1 MPVTTQ
7 PPFGDTSEAEE
18 MYLITV
24 AMAVEAGH
32 EGPTPV
38 RVLAEELG
46 VSRVSA
52 NEMVKK
58 LENRGFVTYAP
69 YKGVELTDQG
79 AAIAR
84 QVLRRRRLWSVF
96 LAERLGM
103 SPADADEVAC
113 EFEHVTPASVVHR
126 LAEYLGDPA
135 VGPEGRPIPSDDDTR
150 PSSIERRLSELSVGQ
165 RARVLRADLGSAGH
179 SFLVEQGIAEGA
191 EVTLLAV
198 GDDHACLVAT
208 PDGEAH
214 LAARFA
220 DSVVVTPL
228 P

>member
-1 MPVTTQ
+1 MSRSP
-7 PPFGDTSEAEE
+7 GEGAE
-18 MYLITV
+18 V
-24 AMAVEAGH
+24 DRQA
-32 EGPTPV
+32 
-38 RVLAEELG
+38 VLAG
-46 VSRVSA
+46 RQCS
-52 NEMVKK
+52 
-58 LENRGFVTYAP
+58 
-69 YKGVELTDQG
+69 TDDG

-96 LAERLGM
+96 LAEHLGM

-126 LAEYLGDPA
+126 LADYLGDPA
-135 VGPEGRPIPSDDDTR
+135 VGPGGRPIPGDDDTR
-150 PSSIERRLSELSVGQ
+150 PSSVERRLSELSVGQ

-208 PDGEAH
+208 GAGEAH

>member
-1 MPVTTQ
+1 MAIPQLDTT
-7 PPFGDTSEAEE
+7 EAEE

-38 RVLAEELG
+38 RLLADELA

-58 LENRGFVTYAP
+58 LEGRGFITYEP
-69 YKGVELTDQG
+69 YKGVELTETG

-84 QVLRRRRLWSVF
+84 QVLRRRRLWSLF
-96 LAERLGM
+96 LAEHLGL
-103 SPADADEVAC
+103 SPVDADAVAC
-113 EFEHVTPASVVHR
+113 EFEHVTPPEVSRR
-126 LAEYLGDPA
+126 LYHFLGDPS
-135 VGPEGRPIPSDDDTR
+135 VGPEGKPIPDDDDGDGG
-150 PSSIERRLSELSVGQ
+150 PNVYERRLSELSVGERGRVI
-165 RARVLRADLGSAGH
+165 RAEIGSAAH
-179 SFLVEQGIAEGA
+179 SFLVEQGVAEGA

-208 PDGEAH
+208 ADGEAH
-214 LAARFA
+214 LAA
-220 DSVVVTPL
+220 SVAEAVIVTPL
-228 P
+228 R